1 MFGALISVYQT
12 LTIGGEVMDITF
24 NTELLHNAIS
34 RRIPSRL
41 LYVVMLGI
49 SSNGEVHIYYDD
61 IEYITGLSRQT
72 IIDSIQDLTNGK
84 LIERIARGRYII
96 L

>member
-1 MFGALISVYQT
+1 
-12 LTIGGEVMDITF
+12 MDITF
-24 NTELLHNAIS
+24 DTELLHKAHT

-41 LYVVMLGI
+41 LYGVMLGI

-61 IEYITGLSRQT
+61 IEYITGLSQQT
-72 IIDSIQDLTNGK
+72 IIDSIKDLINGK